1 MAEQPNSAPPDIDRM
16 GPWVIVTAII
26 VGALVVVWDNN
37 FSSVF
42 QVLPAPSFFRGFVVY
57 LVQSFTVSVFGGGL
71 GVLLGTLIR
80 RSEWLT
86 VSTIRFLRLVMWL
99 PFFVFW
105 ALPIWGAEPSKGSEI
120 NNALTNIL
128 AGTVAS
134 VPVVLLGACYYY
146 HASRELHKSEKSLS
160 RFYVVRSI
168 FPLSLLLC
176 LLWQLFMV
184 NPWPWAW
191 VGSDPR
197 SGLSW
202 LTAILIATVVIL
214 GNFFFHWS
222 IVGAADLRRNLLR
235 FELRNSSSHSLKGVC
250 ILSVVCLV
258 AWQLFQPALKAIF
271 PIEPPLS
278 VGAAIFDFL
287 VIGHRGVSHIGTI
300 WSDIYVSSVE
310 IIGGI
315 VLATVLAFPICEGFV
330 RNSRLAKIHWIVLA
344 MYVAPAVL
352 VVPIIL
358 AFGVGL
364 VSKMIL
370 ICAIVL
376 FPLARALW
384 SYTNLGLV
392 GRLLLAVDEAL
403 PYAFLSMFFAEAY
416 AATAGLGFL
425 ILVTRAMGFIAGAL
439 AIALITFGLLV
450 FISSMLQFAVKRLVV
465 MKPQEN
471 VVEII
476 ANG

>member
-1 MAEQPNSAPPDIDRM
+1 MAEQPNSAPPIIDRI
-16 GPWVIVTAII
+16 GPWVIVAAII
-26 VGALVVVWDNN
+26 VGALVFVWAN

-42 QVLPAPSFFRGFVVY
+42 QGLPAPSFFRGFVVY
-57 LVQSFTVSVFGGGL
+57 LVQAFTVSVFGGGL
-71 GVLLGTLIR
+71 GLLLGTLIR

-120 NNALTNIL
+120 NNALTNIFF
-128 AGTVAS
+128 GTVAS

-146 HASRELHKSEKSLS
+146 LGSRELHKSEKSLS

-191 VGSDPR
+191 VGLDPR

-202 LTAILIATVVIL
+202 LTAVLVAAVVIL
-214 GNFFFHWS
+214 GNILLHWN
-222 IVGAADLRRNLLR
+222 IVRDADIRRNLLR
-235 FELRNSSSHSLKGVC
+235 FELRNSNSHSLKGAWILSAVC
-250 ILSVVCLV
+250 IIS
-258 AWQLFQPALKAIF
+258 WQLFQPALKAIF
-271 PIEPPLS
+271 LIEPPLS
-278 VGAAIFDFL
+278 VGDAIFDFI
-287 VIGHRGVSHIGTI
+287 VTGYRGVTHIGTI

-352 VVPIIL
+352 VVPTII

-376 FPLARALW
+376 FSLARALW

-392 GRLLLAVDEAL
+392 GRFLLAVDEAL
-403 PYAFLSMFFAEAY
+403 PYAFSGMFFAEAY

-425 ILVTRAMGFIAGAL
+425 ILVSRATGFIAGRL

-450 FISSMLQFAVKRLVV
+450 FISSVLRFIVKRLVISE
-465 MKPQEN
+465 PEEN
-471 VVEII
+471 VASVL